1 MRDRD
6 LLLAIKRWLSL
17 PLGWRKA
24 ALIACD
30 AVLVNLAFTLAYI
43 IRYDLQLFRPLV
55 DPAYDTPLNNYL
67 PFMAV
72 LTLLLLISF
81 RLGGVYELRRGR
93 SWLDTVYAIAN
104 GTTTAIIVMVTVTY
118 IFLPV
123 FYSRLIYLYDG
134 ILIIILIGLFRLV
147 LDLITA
153 RLQTHGIGVDRVLVV
168 GAGELGRM
176 VMRTI
181 AARPELGYRVVG
193 FLDDDEQKGNTD
205 IGRLKA
211 LGGLARLPS
220 VLKSENVSD
229 VIITLPWTYHRK
241 IVKLIDQAE
250 REGVRAC
257 LVPDLFQLTFS
268 SVDVNNSLGIPLI
281 STKPIRI
288 HGGNL
293 LIKRAFDLSVSALM
307 FLLLWPAMGLAALAI
322 KLDSPGPIIFKQTRV
337 GRGGRLFTCY
347 KFRSMRQGAEEEQKT
362 LQDLNEADG
371 PLFKIRDDPR
381 CTRVGRFLRR
391 TSIDELP
398 QLINVLRGE
407 MSMVGPRPPVPA
419 EVASYQDWHRQR
431 LAATPGLSGMWQISG
446 RSEVSFDEMALLD
459 IWYLENQSLG
469 LDIKILLKTIPVV
482 LRGRG
487 AY

>member
-1 MRDRD
+1 M
-6 LLLAIKRWLSL
+6 LLAVKRWLSL
-17 PLGWRKA
+17 PPSWRKA
-24 ALIACD
+24 ALIVCD

-93 SWLDTVYAIAN
+93 SWLDTVYAVAN

-147 LDLITA
+147 LDLVTE
-153 RLQTHGIGVDRVLVV
+153 RLQAHGIGVDRVLVV

-193 FLDDDEQKGNTD
+193 FLDDDEQKGSTD

-211 LGGLARLPS
+211 LGGLDRLPS

-229 VIITLPWTYHRK
+229 VIITLPWTYNRK

-268 SVDVNNSLGIPLI
+268 SVDVNNNLGIPLI
-281 STKPIRI
+281 STRPVRI

-293 LIKRAFDLSVSALM
+293 LIKRALDLVLGSVMLVAL
-307 FLLLWPAMGLAALAI
+307 LPAMGLAALAI

-347 KFRSMRQGAEEEQKT
+347 KLRSMRQGAEEEQKT

-391 TSIDELP
+391 TSLDETP
-398 QLINVLRGE
+398 QFINVLRGE

-419 EVASYQDWHRQR
+419 EVANYQDWHRQR
-431 LAATPGLSGMWQISG
+431 LAATPGLTGMWQISG
-446 RSEVSFDEMALLD
+446 RSDVSFDEMALLD